1 MNTLLFLLSSYA
13 LMNSFDMINDVAASL
28 SIFLFV
34 LSYKY
39 SCQRF
44 LSHKYENFHLVM
56 TRTSDTSQLLPN
68 VPDNFPKTSEL
79 C

>member
-1 MNTLLFLLSSYA
+1 
-13 LMNSFDMINDVAASL
+13 MNSFDMINDVAASL
-28 SIFLFV
+28 SIFVFV
-34 LSYKY
+34 LRYKY

-44 LSHKYENFHLVM
+44 MSQKCENFHLVMIM
-56 TRTSDTSQLLPN
+56 TRTSDTSQPIPN

>member
-1 MNTLLFLLSSYA
+1 
-13 LMNSFDMINDVAASL
+13 MNSFDMINDVAASL

-34 LSYKY
+34 LRYKY

-44 LSHKYENFHLVM
+44 LSHKCENFHLVK
-56 TRTSDTSQLLPN
+56 TRTSDTFQLLPN